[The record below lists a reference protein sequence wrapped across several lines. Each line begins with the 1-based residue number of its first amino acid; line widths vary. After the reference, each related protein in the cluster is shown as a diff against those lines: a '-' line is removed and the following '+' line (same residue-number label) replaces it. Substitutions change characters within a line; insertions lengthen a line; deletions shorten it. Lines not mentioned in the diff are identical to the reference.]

1 MRCCCHSLS
10 FDMWEVWRVV
20 DVVVKVAVLVVV
32 RHMMS
37 GRWWRVVLWVKVVFC
52 HLMCEVVEGGQG
64 G

>member
-1 MRCCCHSLS
+1 
-10 FDMWEVWRVV
+10 MWEVWRVV